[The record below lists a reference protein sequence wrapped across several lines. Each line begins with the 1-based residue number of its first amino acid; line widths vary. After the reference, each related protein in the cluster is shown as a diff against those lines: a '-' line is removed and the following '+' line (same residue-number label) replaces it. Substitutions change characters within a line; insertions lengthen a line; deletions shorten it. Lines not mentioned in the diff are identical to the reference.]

1 MMVIG
6 LMMKNMEKEQRSG
19 TLERY
24 HMLVILKM
32 DKKQVKEFLI
42 SAEINMKEILLMEN
56 FKDKENISM
65 Q

>member
-32 DKKQVKEFLI
+32 EKKQVKEFLI